1 MLHQNAPKPDGFSA
15 TVTGAMG
22 ARLWLLNWCQS
33 DDHKSDT
40 LEAIYG
46 QLKQRHLEAIMSAY
60 DFNKRY
66 DMQVPRTAITRAM
79 EISSDIRLMA
89 LAGDAWGKLDIQP
102 HYTRESGGIFG
113 GAIDVVYVQVW
124 LGEDPEDAM
133 PVMAVRSDM
142 STGACKV
149 MIDAHREVMGFDFHA
164 KLWKDGYIMNSEPA
178 VVVCDFA
185 VDVQDFARRRAQPP
199 AGAAAAAASSSTDFG
214 QGVYRS
220 K

>member
-1 MLHQNAPKPDGFSA
+1 M
-15 TVTGAMG
+15 
-22 ARLWLLNWCQS
+22 
-33 DDHKSDT
+33 
-40 LEAIYG
+40 
-46 QLKQRHLEAIMSAY
+46 
-60 DFNKRY
+60 
-66 DMQVPRTAITRAM
+66 
-79 EISSDIRLMA
+79 
-89 LAGDAWGKLDIQP
+89 
-102 HYTRESGGIFG
+102 
-113 GAIDVVYVQVW
+113 
-124 LGEDPEDAM
+124 GEDPEDAM

-199 AGAAAAAASSSTDFG
+199 AGAAAAAASSSIDFG
-214 QGVYRS
+214 PGFYRS